1 MSTLPDPGGSSSPE
15 PLGEERPPLSDRLKR
30 FLFGAPRDLSDQ
42 RIFHRIKVI
51 AFFAWVGLGADGLSS
66 SCYGPEETFRT
77 LGEHTYLAIV
87 LAIAVTLTVSTI
99 AIAYSRV
106 IEHFPHGGGGYVVAT
121 ALLGERAGVVSGS
134 ALLVDYVLT
143 ITISIAASC
152 DALFSFL
159 PPDWHGL
166 KLPAEVFLILLLTTI
181 NIRGVK
187 ESILML
193 MPVFL
198 LFLLT
203 HAILIGGGVLA
214 HASEFPK
221 VAHEVYGGFNI
232 GLTTLGASGML
243 LLCLHAYSFGGGTYT
258 GIETVS
264 NGLPI
269 LREPRVETG
278 KRTMLYM
285 ATSLAFTA
293 SGLIFCYLLWNVSPV
308 EGKTMNAVLVGK
320 FTEVVPLGYVFV
332 ILTLISEGMILIVG
346 AQAGFVDGPRVLA
359 NMATDSWMPRGF
371 ATLSEWLT
379 TRNGILLMG
388 GAALAALL
396 YTKGDVR
403 HIVVMYSIN
412 VFLTFSM
419 TNLGMCR
426 FWVKSRQKRADWKK
440 KISIHVL
447 GLVMCLTI
455 FVVISYEKFGE
466 GGWLTLLVTATVV
479 FLCFGIKRH
488 YRTLNSKLASLY
500 TGLTDIPRVS
510 HAEPGPVDPTK
521 PTAAILVGGYSGL
534 GIHTVL
540 AVLRTFP
547 GQFKNVIFI
556 SVGVVDSDAVKV
568 EDALDQLRK
577 RTQEGLTKYVDFI
590 QGQGI
595 SAAYRM
601 AIGTDVVAELE
612 QVCLDVAKEFPQ
624 VTFFA
629 GQLVFQRERWYQRI
643 LHNETA
649 FALQKRLQ
657 LAEQT
662 VVIIPAR
669 VQ

>member
-1 MSTLPDPGGSSSPE
+1 MSTLPDPGSIPE
-15 PLGEERPPLSDRLKR
+15 PLGEEKPPFSGRLKR
-30 FLFGAPRDLSDQ
+30 FLFGAPRDLYDK
-42 RIFHRIKVI
+42 RIFHHIKVI

-66 SCYGPEETFRT
+66 SAYGPEETFRT
-77 LGEHTYLAIV
+77 LGEHTYLAII

-99 AIAYSRV
+99 SIAYSRV
-106 IEHFPHGGGGYVVAT
+106 IEQFPHAGGGYIVAT
-121 ALLGERAGVVSGS
+121 ALLGERSGVISGS

-143 ITISIAASC
+143 ITVSIAAAG

-159 PPDWHGL
+159 PPVWHGV
-166 KLPAEVFLILLLTTI
+166 KLPTEIFLILLLTTI

-221 VAHEVYGGFNI
+221 VAHEVYGGFNT
-232 GLTTLGASGML
+232 GLTTLGVSGML
-243 LLCLHAYSFGGGTYT
+243 LLCLHAYSLGGGTYT
-258 GIETVS
+258 GIEAVS

-269 LREPRVETG
+269 MREPRVQTG

-293 SGLIFCYLLWNVSPV
+293 SGLIVCYLLWDVFPV
-308 EGKTMNAVLVGK
+308 EGKTMNAVLAGK
-320 FTEVVPLGYVFV
+320 FAEIVPFGYVFV
-332 ILTLISEGMILIVG
+332 ILTLISEAMILVVA

-359 NMATDSWMPRGF
+359 NMATDMWMPRRF
-371 ATLSEWLT
+371 ATLSERLT
-379 TRNGILLMG
+379 TRNGIVLMG

-419 TNLGMCR
+419 TELGMCR
-426 FWVKSRQKRADWKK
+426 FWIKSRQKRNDWMK
-440 KISIHVL
+440 KISIHVI

-455 FVVISYEKFGE
+455 FAVISYEKFGE
-466 GGWLTLLVTATVV
+466 GGWVTLLVTGAVV
-479 FLCFGIKRH
+479 FLCLSIKRH
-488 YRTLNSKLASLY
+488 YCTINLKLASLY
-500 TGLTDIPRVS
+500 SGLTDIPRV
-510 HAEPGPVDPTK
+510 AEAGPGPVDPTK
-521 PTAAILVGGYSGL
+521 PIAAILVGGYSGL
-534 GIHTVL
+534 GVHTVL

-547 GQFKNVIFI
+547 GQFKKVIFI
-556 SVGVVDSDAVKV
+556 SVGVVDSDAIKV
-568 EDALDQLRK
+568 DDALDQLQN
-577 RTQEGLTKYVDFI
+577 RTQEGLTKYVNLI

-612 QVCLDVAKEFPQ
+612 RLCLDVAKDFTQ
-624 VTFFA
+624 ITFFA

-662 VVIIPAR
+662 LVIIPAR